1 MRELRI
7 LSSAA
12 RFAATAAV
20 AINAGSAPSRG
31 PATAAP
37 RLATASIGSPISAM
51 SPKQPCRKHT
61 EGVIEFVDHLQHPLH
76 TGTSLGRNPQPAVS
90 GITHLLWCG
99 RLRTLYATCSEFSS

>member
-37 RLATASIGSPISAM
+37 RLDRGEHRFSDLRDEPQTAVP
-51 SPKQPCRKHT
+51 KHT
-61 EGVIEFVDHLQHPLH
+61 EGVIELVDDLQHPLH
-76 TGTSLGRNPQPAVS
+76 TGHESRP
-90 GITHLLWCG
+90 GIQS
-99 RLRTLYATCSEFSS
+99 RP